1 MSTSPLVL
9 NGKTFFR
16 HTYSEVFPLMSG
28 DDYNLLVQS
37 IRETGLRVPIKL
49 IGEDQVFDGWNRLRA
64 CAKTGVEPLF
74 ESVDE
79 SDDLG
84 SLTVAFNLACRHLTA
99 GQKGLIAGQLAN
111 IGNGGKRPGA
121 GRQLKNVRHDD
132 DGHDHDETVLNQDLI
147 SDLDGSAEYTY
158 ARANTSSRESPP
170 QFYDENRSLKAAAA
184 HLGVSRTTAAMGKR
198 IVESGEASLI
208 DAVKAGRIPLAE
220 AYRIA
225 QTSEAEQRDHV
236 KKRLAEGGES
246 QKAARKPRELSVKL
260 ARALLNGEQ
269 LPEDISDAQWQ
280 QALFKACEISIAAI
294 DSCTRFVGSYKSHC
308 EGSLVSHIHAS
319 NKALAE
325 VLVTFD

>member
-1 MSTSPLVL
+1 
-9 NGKTFFR
+9 
-16 HTYSEVFPLMSG
+16 MSG

-37 IRETGLRVPIKL
+37 IKETGLRVPIKL
-49 IGEDQVFDGWNRLRA
+49 IGEDHVFDGWNRLRA
-64 CAKTGVEPLF
+64 CAETGVEPLF

-132 DGHDHDETVLNQDLI
+132 GHDHDETVLNQDLI
-147 SDLDGSAEYTY
+147 SDLDGSAEYAY

-198 IVESGEASLI
+198 IVEFGEASLI

-220 AYRIA
+220 AYRVTK
-225 QTSEAEQRDHV
+225 TSEAEQRDHV

-260 ARALLNGEQ
+260 ARALLSGEQ
-269 LPEDISDAQWQ
+269 LPEDITDKQLQSA
-280 QALFKACEISIAAI
+280 FVKANEISVAAI
-294 DSCTRFVGSYKSHC
+294 HSCIRCIEKHKAHYSASLASQIREANEHLA
-308 EGSLVSHIHAS
+308 EQLVS
-319 NKALAE
+319 
-325 VLVTFD
+325 FP